1 MSPFAALRRWF
12 FTGLLVTAP
21 ILLTGYITWLIVG
34 VIDGYVGSVLPENLN
49 PQNYVSFPLPGAA
62 SLSGR

>member
-1 MSPFAALRRWF
+1 MSPFATLRRWF

-34 VIDGYVGSVLPENLN
+34 VIDGYVGSVLPEI
-49 PQNYVSFPLPGAA
+49 
-62 SLSGR
+62 